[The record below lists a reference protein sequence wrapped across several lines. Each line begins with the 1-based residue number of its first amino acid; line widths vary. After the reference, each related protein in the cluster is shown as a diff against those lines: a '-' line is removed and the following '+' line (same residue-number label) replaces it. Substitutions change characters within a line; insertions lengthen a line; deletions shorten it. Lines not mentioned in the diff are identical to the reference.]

1 MSYGAHNQLIT
12 PLSFTSVTP
21 PLQNDHE
28 TPLQNISVFANLS
41 SRLHAKFSPILEASN
56 SEIGFETREPSHSTS
71 SAADKNSCS
80 PQELIERI
88 CYNVKACRNFLDG
101 LRATFMGKNTPLSID
116 EGFKYF
122 AAEACIDAFEIR
134 INSTSTYA
142 SVDMTSF
149 DDNDE
154 LTKIKAEL
162 QVELEHT
169 HQLSEKTLEHV
180 RGAAAPKATTTIN
193 VNVPGGGSSGGS
205 TTAPIDEVLSKGA
218 KWLANLVKD
227 SPIGQMF
234 IKVIAGAA
242 LTAMWAA
249 SVGLIAA
256 APFTAG
262 ITAIFGTAALAVS
275 ATVTKSFFGS
285 LWSELKYAKP
295 TPTLSVDINGLGQ
308 AN

>member
-1 MSYGAHNQLIT
+1 M
-12 PLSFTSVTP
+12 
-21 PLQNDHE
+21 
-28 TPLQNISVFANLS
+28 
-41 SRLHAKFSPILEASN
+41 
-56 SEIGFETREPSHSTS
+56 
-71 SAADKNSCS
+71 
-80 PQELIERI
+80 
-88 CYNVKACRNFLDG
+88 
-101 LRATFMGKNTPLSID
+101 
-116 EGFKYF
+116 
-122 AAEACIDAFEIR
+122 
-134 INSTSTYA
+134 
-142 SVDMTSF
+142 
-149 DDNDE
+149 
-154 LTKIKAEL
+154 
-162 QVELEHT
+162 ELEQV

-205 TTAPIDEVLSKGA
+205 TTAPIDEALSKGA

-234 IKVIAGAA
+234 IKVIAGVA